1 MPRPLGRFLLALGLV
16 VGALLPAAATPPP
29 ARATSLT
36 IARYAGADRYATAA
50 AVSKATFAAPTSVAF
65 VATGIAFP
73 DALSAGPYAA
83 RLHGPI
89 LLSTPSTL
97 PATTKAEL
105 QRLKPTEIVVLG
117 GPGAVSEGVA
127 TQLKAL
133 ATGGTVTRIAGA
145 DRYATAAAVSARA
158 FPDGAPVVHVATGAD
173 YPDALSGGVAAAV
186 SGGPLLL
193 VAPDKIPAS
202 VEAELRRLAPERI
215 VVLGG
220 TGAVSAALATQL
232 TAYATT
238 GSLTRMGGADRYA
251 TSALV
256 SKATFGAGVPAIY
269 VATGRNFP
277 DALAG
282 AAVAAHVKG
291 PLLMVPGDHA
301 GSAAL
306 AEAKR
311 VRPASLALLGAS
323 PIVSERVTLE
333 LRIGLGDLDALP
345 ACRYDD
351 VATPHAGYDEWPIT
365 LLDTIYRL
373 SSTYRPLDLIDSSKA
388 GMSSNHPFRSL
399 VLTDMLKMRD
409 AAAAAGRPIDIQSAF
424 RSYATQQATFD
435 YWVQRLG
442 YAEALRTT
450 ARPGHSEH
458 QLGTGFDFMS
468 KGAPN
473 PWDRAD
479 WATTP
484 AGAWMKANAWRYG
497 FVMSYPKGAF
507 AVVCYDYEPWH
518 YRYYGRAQ
526 AAAMRSSTLL
536 PREYLWLHADG
547 KPA

>member
-1 MPRPLGRFLLALGLV
+1 MPRSLGRHVLALVLI
-16 VGALLPAAATPPP
+16 VGSQLPALTAPPP
-29 ARATSLT
+29 ARAAGLT
-36 IARYAGADRYATAA
+36 IARHAGADRYATAA
-50 AVSKATFAAPTSVAF
+50 ALSRATFAAPAAVAF
-65 VATGIAFP
+65 VATGSAFP

-83 RLHGPI
+83 KLHAPI
-89 LLSTPSTL
+89 LLTL
-97 PATTKAEL
+97 PAALPAVTKAEL
-105 QRLKPTEIVVLG
+105 QRLQPAEIVVLG
-117 GPGAVSEGVA
+117 GPGAVSEGVV
-127 TQLKAL
+127 TELKAL
-133 ATGGTVTRIAGA
+133 TGGPLTRIAGT
-145 DRYATAAAVSARA
+145 DRYATAAAVSAHA
-158 FPDGAPVVHVATGAD
+158 FPDGAAVVHVATGAN

-186 SGGPLLL
+186 GGGPLLL
-193 VAPDKIPAS
+193 VAPGKIPAS
-202 VEAELRRLAPERI
+202 VDLELRRLAPERI

-232 TAYATT
+232 KAYASS
-238 GSLTRMGGADRYA
+238 GDVTRIGGADRYA

-256 SKATFGAGVPAIY
+256 SRATFATGAAAIY

-282 AAVAAHVKG
+282 AAVAGHVKA
-291 PLLMVPGDHA
+291 PLLLVPGDHA

-306 AEAKR
+306 TEAKR
-311 VRPASLALLGAS
+311 MRPASLALLGAS
-323 PIVSERVTLE
+323 PLVSERVTLE
-333 LRIGLGDLDALP
+333 LRIGLGDLGALP

-351 VATPHAGYDEWPIT
+351 VATQHAGYDKWPIT

-373 SSTYRPLDLIDSSKA
+373 SSTYRPADLIDSSKA

-409 AAAAAGRPIDIQSAF
+409 AAAAGGRPIDIQSAF

-435 YWVQRLG
+435 YWVQQVG
-442 YAEALRTT
+442 YTEALRTS
-450 ARPGHSEH
+450 ARAGHSEH

-468 KGAPN
+468 KGTPD
-473 PWDRAD
+473 PWDRGD
-479 WATTP
+479 WAATP

-526 AAAMRSSTLL
+526 AAAMRSSALL